1 MAVMNASHFQLFSKV
16 LELCKEN
23 STPLGTYALSSVAVD
38 MFQLLVT
45 VVDSGKRALEIL
57 ETPRSV
63 TVEAFEINLII
74 TDYCMPGMSGYD
86 LLKRIKGT
94 CALKEIPVVIM
105 SSENV
110 PNRIKRCLA
119 EGAEDFFL
127 KPLQPAD
134 MKRLRGHVRPMH

>member
-16 LELCKEN
+16 LELCK
-23 STPLGTYALSSVAVD
+23 
-38 MFQLLVT
+38 VT